1 MVSHASKDAR
11 PDDGP
16 TLIEIEQLLASP
28 AVTGQL
34 AEAIGH
40 LAVTVQY
47 RVEPDG
53 AAWWWSSRGDSTAT
67 GVGSAEHPDVVV
79 TCDGRTARRL
89 LSGDLDVSR
98 AFLLGQLRVEGD
110 LGSVLPQVSGER
122 RTRRTAVDA
131 QVPKDG

>member
-1 MVSHASKDAR
+1 
-11 PDDGP
+11 
-16 TLIEIEQLLASP
+16 LLASP
-28 AVTGQL
+28 AVTRQL

>member
-16 TLIEIEQLLASP
+16 TLIEFEQLLASP
-28 AVTGQL
+28 AVTRQL

-122 RTRRTAVDA
+122 RTRRTAVGA

>member
-16 TLIEIEQLLASP
+16 TLIEFEQLLASP
-28 AVTGQL
+28 AVTRQL

-53 AAWWWSSRGDSTAT
+53 AAWWWSSRGTQRPPGWVQPST
-67 GVGSAEHPDVVV
+67 PMWW
-79 TCDGRTARRL
+79 
-89 LSGDLDVSR
+89 
-98 AFLLGQLRVEGD
+98 
-110 LGSVLPQVSGER
+110 
-122 RTRRTAVDA
+122 
-131 QVPKDG
+131 